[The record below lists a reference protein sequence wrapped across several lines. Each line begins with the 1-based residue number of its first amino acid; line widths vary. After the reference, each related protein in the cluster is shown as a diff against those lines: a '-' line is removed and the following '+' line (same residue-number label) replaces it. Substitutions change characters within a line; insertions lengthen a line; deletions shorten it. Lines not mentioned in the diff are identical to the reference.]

1 MLQYFGKNSPLSME
15 VIYGPKVNNQCEN
28 TSGEHEKKKKKNTS
42 KCKWRNT
49 SHIPYFCMN
58 VWITE
63 AHFDRAMIFLED
75 LSRTGDLN

>member
-1 MLQYFGKNSPLSME
+1 MLQYFGKNSPVSME
-15 VIYGPKVNNQCEN
+15 VIYGPKIINVKIRLVNMRR
-28 TSGEHEKKKKKNTS
+28 KKNTS
-42 KCKWRNT
+42 KCKWWNT